1 MLTVGPT
8 NIEVVADEAAL
19 SDVRLRRLHSLWQD
33 ARSANGGRLP
43 DHAFVDPL
51 ALRFIIGALLL
62 FEVHTGPL
70 RFRYRLVGTDIVD
83 HLGIELTGLWL
94 HEHPDVQRADR
105 IATTL
110 ELAWNRQCA
119 VHFTFTLMS
128 FKRRWPCEALVL
140 PLSHGPGEAPLL
152 LVGQIFPKDMP
163 RFRRSLENPD

>member
-8 NIEVVADEAAL
+8 KIEVVTDDAAL
-19 SDVRLRRLHSLWQD
+19 SDARLRQLHGLWRE
-33 ARSANGGRLP
+33 ARAANGGTPP

-51 ALRFIIGALLL
+51 TLRFIIGALLL
-62 FEVHTGPL
+62 FEVHPDPL

-83 HLGIELTGLWL
+83 HLGVELTGLWL
-94 HEHPDVQRADR
+94 HQHPDVHRIDG

-119 VHFTFTLMS
+119 VHFTFSVMS
-128 FKRRWPCEALVL
+128 FQRRWPCEALVL
-140 PLSHGPGEAPLL
+140 PLSSAPGEAPLL